1 MSNHWEWFGI
11 LQRLCMAFPAT
22 RRQESLGTDPYPL
35 RTSSNSPKKF
45 RKSCRKIVEEFT
57 ADSTKNLHTSWQR
70 LPKLHRILAQLHQGV
85 SKMFLKIVREEPREL
100 LTSLRLPST
109 ASPENIPPGIPFPM
123 TSSQENN
130 SFRNEFLEYFQI
142 FLSKNAQGKPLEIEP
157 ESSKLVKGS
166 P

>member
-1 MSNHWEWFGI
+1 
-11 LQRLCMAFPAT
+11 MAFPAT

-85 SKMFLKIVREEPREL
+85 PKMFLKFVREGPREL
-100 LTSLRLPST
+100 PTSLRRPST
-109 ASPENIPPGIPFPM
+109 ASPENIPPRNSVPNDKF
-123 TSSQENN
+123 SRKQFFSQRVFEILPNI
-130 SFRNEFLEYFQI
+130 SFQECPR
-142 FLSKNAQGKPLEIEP
+142 KAAQD
-157 ESSKLVKGS
+157 
-166 P
+166 